1 MKAGTK
7 AGTNAGLG
15 ARARTTPTT
24 QTNSRRRQ
32 IVGSL
37 AAMAA
42 SSAFGHALAQAP
54 EKFPSRPITL
64 WVPWPAGGATDL
76 TLRLLADL
84 AGQQLGQKII
94 VANRGGAGGTLVMP
108 VLQMSAPDGYTI
120 AQMPQPVFRAPWI
133 QKRPWDPIRDTTPVI
148 QVSGVTFGIVVA
160 QASPHRSLDDLF
172 AWARENP
179 SLLSIATNGVGT
191 TPHVVMDELF
201 DRHGLTYTHVPY
213 KGTSE
218 QMLAVASGQ
227 VQVGVNSNGFAPF
240 VDTGQLRLLVT
251 FGEQRTK
258 RWPQVP
264 TLRELGHG
272 IVAQSPYGIAG
283 PKGLPREVV
292 QALHDAFRTAMRE
305 PAHLAELARYDQELA
320 YLGPEDYGRVM
331 RDTYEAERRT
341 VERLG
346 LARHQ
351 P

>member
-1 MKAGTK
+1 MKP
-7 AGTNAGLG
+7 NA
-15 ARARTTPTT
+15 
-24 QTNSRRRQ
+24 RRRQ
-32 IVGSL
+32 LVGSV
-37 AAMAA
+37 AAIAT
-42 SSAFGHALAQAP
+42 SSAFGRALAQAP
-54 EKFPSRPITL
+54 ERFPTRPITL

-76 TLRLLADL
+76 TLRVLADL
-84 AGQQLGQKII
+84 ASRTLGQKI
-94 VANRGGAGGTLVMP
+94 VTENRGGAGGTLVMP
-108 VLQMSAPDGYTI
+108 VLQLSAPDGYTI

-133 QKRPWDPIRDTTPVI
+133 QKRLWDPIRDTTPVI

-160 QASPHRSLDDLF
+160 QASPLRTLDDLF
-172 AWARENP
+172 AWARDKP
-179 SLLSIATNGVGT
+179 GLLTVATNGVGT

-201 DRHGLTYTHVPY
+201 ERQHLTYTHVPY
-213 KGTSE
+213 KGTAE

-240 VDTGQLRLLVT
+240 VDSGQLRLLVT

-272 IVAQSPYGIAG
+272 IVAQSPDGIAG
-283 PKGLPREVV
+283 PRGLPREVV
-292 QALHDAFRTAMRE
+292 QVLHDAFRTAMRD
-305 PAHLAELARYDQELA
+305 PVHLAELARYDQELA

-331 RDTYEAERRT
+331 RDTFEAERRT

-346 LARHQ
+346 LARQQ